1 MPDRRPSDTSRG
13 GTPTAAPLRPPV
25 LEPQVMRSTGLERWL
40 PGLFVAK
47 RYQRAW
53 LRTDVVAGIVLT
65 ALLIPAGM
73 GYAEA
78 AGLPPETGLYATII
92 PLLAYALVGPS
103 RILVL
108 GPDSSLAP
116 IIAASVLPLAAGD
129 PQRAVA
135 LAGLLAIL
143 MGAALVVGR
152 ILHLGFVTDLLS
164 KPIRV
169 GYLNG
174 IALVV
179 FVSQVPKLLGFSV
192 DGDSLI
198 EDLRLTVAGV
208 MDGRVNRTALLIGL
222 ASIVV
227 IVVPRLLKSRVPG
240 VLIAVVG
247 AMVAV
252 AASGWEDELPVV
264 GALPQGLPAPA
275 LSGLA
280 WGDVAL
286 LIGPAL
292 GIALIAFADTGV
304 LSRTFAARQGQSVDG
319 SQEMGAIGVANV
331 AGGLLGGFPVSASS
345 SRTPVAEQSGART
358 QLVGVVGALLIVAFI
373 LVAPGVTQYLP
384 STTLAA
390 VVIVA
395 ASSLIDL
402 GAVRRLLRMDRVEGL
417 LSLAAFLGVALV
429 GVLQGIV
436 IAIGLSFI
444 AFVNHAWR
452 PYRTELVR
460 VQGMRGYHDVTRH
473 PEGDR
478 IPGLVIVRFDAPLFF
493 ANGGMFDDY
502 TRQVVADAG
511 PDVHTVILAAEPITD
526 VDTTAVDELIE
537 LDDFLASKGIQ
548 LLIAEMKGP
557 VKDQL
562 RRYGLDERFDA
573 SHFYPTV
580 GAAVDELTDTMRYD
594 IGPTGEAPPEE
605 G

>member
-1 MPDRRPSDTSRG
+1 VVKTY
-13 GTPTAAPLRPPV
+13 
-25 LEPQVMRSTGLERWL
+25 ERS
-40 PGLFVAK
+40 
-47 RYQRAW
+47 W
-53 LRTDVVAGIVLT
+53 LRTDVVAGIVVT
-65 ALLIPAGM
+65 VLLVPAGM
-73 GYAEA
+73 GYAQA

-116 IIAASVLPLAAGD
+116 IIAATVLPLAAGD
-129 PQRAVA
+129 AQRAVA

-143 MGAALVVGR
+143 MGAALVVGG

-179 FVSQVPKLLGFSV
+179 FVSQVPKLLGFSITA
-192 DGDSLI
+192 DSLI
-198 EDLRLTVAGV
+198 VDVRRTVEGV
-208 MDGRVNRTALLIGL
+208 MDGKGNPTALLVGL
-222 ASIVV
+222 VSIVV
-227 IVVPRLLKSRVPG
+227 ILIPKRLKSRVPG

-247 AMVAV
+247 AIVAV
-252 AASGWEDELPVV
+252 TIFGWEDRLPVV
-264 GALPQGLPAPA
+264 GALPRGLPAPA

-280 WGDVAL
+280 WGDVGS

-304 LSRTFAARQGQSVDG
+304 LSRTFAARHGQTVDG
-319 SQEMGAIGVANV
+319 SKEMGAIGVANV

-345 SRTPVAEQSGART
+345 SRTPVAEQAGART
-358 QLVGVVGALLIVAFI
+358 QLVGVVGAVLIVAFI
-373 LVAPGVTQYLP
+373 VVAPGVTQYLP
-384 STTLAA
+384 SSTLAA

-395 ASSLIDL
+395 ASSLIDV
-402 GAVRRLLRMDRVEGL
+402 GTFRRMLRMDLVEGL

-429 GVLQGIV
+429 GVLQGII

-452 PYRTELVR
+452 PYRAELVR
-460 VQGMRGYHDVTRH
+460 VPAMRGYHDVARH

-478 IPGLVIVRFDAPLFF
+478 IPGVVIVRFDAPLFF
-493 ANGGMFDDY
+493 ANGGMFDDFV
-502 TRQVVADAG
+502 RQVVADAG
-511 PDVHTVILAAEPITD
+511 PEVRTVILAAEPITA
-526 VDTTAVDELIE
+526 VDTTAVDELVA
-537 LDDFLASKGIQ
+537 LDDFLASQGIQ

-557 VKDQL
+557 VKDQC
-562 RRYGLDERFDA
+562 RRYGLDERFGVERY
-573 SHFYPTV
+573 YPTV
-580 GAAVDELTDTMRYD
+580 GAAVDELTGTLRSDIDLRSDT
-594 IGPTGEAPPEE
+594 PTEE

>member
-1 MPDRRPSDTSRG
+1 VVKTY
-13 GTPTAAPLRPPV
+13 
-25 LEPQVMRSTGLERWL
+25 ERS
-40 PGLFVAK
+40 
-47 RYQRAW
+47 W
-53 LRTDVVAGIVLT
+53 LRTDVVAGIVVT
-65 ALLIPAGM
+65 VLLVPAGM
-73 GYAEA
+73 GYAQA

-116 IIAASVLPLAAGD
+116 IIAATVLPLAAGD
-129 PQRAVA
+129 AQRAVA

-143 MGAALVVGR
+143 MGAALVVGG

-179 FVSQVPKLLGFSV
+179 FVSQVPKLLGFSITA
-192 DGDSLI
+192 DSLI
-198 EDLRLTVAGV
+198 VDVRRTVEGV
-208 MDGRVNRTALLIGL
+208 MDGKGNPTALLVGL
-222 ASIVV
+222 VSIVV
-227 IVVPRLLKSRVPG
+227 ILIPKRLKSRVPG

-247 AMVAV
+247 AIVAV
-252 AASGWEDELPVV
+252 TIFGWEDRLPVV
-264 GALPQGLPAPA
+264 GALPRGLPAPA

-280 WGDVAL
+280 WGDVGS

-304 LSRTFAARQGQSVDG
+304 LSRTFAARHGQTVGG
-319 SQEMGAIGVANV
+319 SKEMGAIGVANV

-345 SRTPVAEQSGART
+345 SRTPVAEQAGART
-358 QLVGVVGALLIVAFI
+358 QLVGVVGAVLIVAFI
-373 LVAPGVTQYLP
+373 VVAPGVTQYLP
-384 STTLAA
+384 SSTLAA

-395 ASSLIDL
+395 ASSLIDV
-402 GAVRRLLRMDRVEGL
+402 GTFRRMLRMDLVEGL

-429 GVLQGIV
+429 GVLQGII

-452 PYRTELVR
+452 PYRAELVR
-460 VQGMRGYHDVTRH
+460 VPAMRGYHDVARH

-478 IPGLVIVRFDAPLFF
+478 IPGVVIVRFDAPLFF
-493 ANGGMFDDY
+493 ANGGMFDDFV
-502 TRQVVADAG
+502 RQVVADAG
-511 PDVHTVILAAEPITD
+511 PEVRTVILAAEPITA
-526 VDTTAVDELIE
+526 VDTTAVDELVA
-537 LDDFLASKGIQ
+537 LDDFLASQGIQ

-557 VKDQL
+557 VKDQC
-562 RRYGLDERFDA
+562 RRYGLDERFGVERY
-573 SHFYPTV
+573 YPTV
-580 GAAVDELTDTMRYD
+580 GAAVDELTGTLRSDIDLRSDT
-594 IGPTGEAPPEE
+594 PTEE

>member
-1 MPDRRPSDTSRG
+1 MARHY
-13 GTPTAAPLRPPV
+13 
-25 LEPQVMRSTGLERWL
+25 E
-40 PGLFVAK
+40 
-47 RYQRAW
+47 RAW
-53 LRTDVVAGIVLT
+53 LRTDLVAGVVLT

-92 PLLAYALVGPS
+92 PLLVYALVGPS
-103 RILVL
+103 RIMVL

-116 IIAASVLPLAAGD
+116 IIGASVLPLAAGD

-143 MGAALVVGR
+143 MGALLVVGG
-152 ILHLGFVTDLLS
+152 ILRLGFITDLLS

-179 FVSQVPKLLGFSV
+179 FASQVPKLLGFSV

-198 EDLRLTVAGV
+198 EEIRLTVQGV
-208 MDGRVNRTALLIGL
+208 VDGRVNGRALLLGL
-222 ASIVV
+222 ASLVV
-227 IVVPRLLKSRVPG
+227 IVVPRLLHSRIPG

-247 AMVAV
+247 SIVAT
-252 AASGWEDELPVV
+252 AALGWETKVPVV
-264 GALPQGLPAPA
+264 GALPEGLPAPA
-275 LSGLA
+275 LSGLQ
-280 WGDVAL
+280 WGDVAS

-304 LSRTFAARQGQSVDG
+304 LSRTLAARRGLSIDG
-319 SQEMGAIGVANV
+319 SQEMAAIGAANM
-331 AGGLLGGFPVSASS
+331 ATGLLGGFPVSASS
-345 SRTPVAEQSGART
+345 SRTPVAEQAGART
-358 QLVGVVGALLIVAFI
+358 QLVGVIGAGLLVLFI
-373 LVAPGVTQYLP
+373 LVAPGVTGYLP
-384 STTLAA
+384 SSTLAA

-395 ASSLIDL
+395 ASSLLDIP
-402 GAVRRLLRMDRVEGL
+402 AVLRLLRMARVDGL
-417 LSLAAFLGVALV
+417 LSVAAFLGVALV

-436 IAIGLSFI
+436 IAVALSFI
-444 AFVNHAWR
+444 AFVNRAWR

-460 VQGMRGYHDVTRH
+460 VDGLRGYHDASRH
-473 PEGDR
+473 PEGTR
-478 IPGLVIVRFDAPLFF
+478 VPGVVIVRFDAPLFF
-493 ANGGMFDDY
+493 ANGGMFDDWV
-502 TRQVVADAG
+502 RNRVDDAG
-511 PDVHTVILAAEPITD
+511 PGIRSVILAAEPITD

-562 RRYGLDERFDA
+562 RRFGLGDRFDA

-580 GAAVDELTDTMRYD
+580 GAAVDELTDTFRYD
-594 IGPTGEAPPEE
+594 FGPGDDEPTEE
-605 G
+605 R